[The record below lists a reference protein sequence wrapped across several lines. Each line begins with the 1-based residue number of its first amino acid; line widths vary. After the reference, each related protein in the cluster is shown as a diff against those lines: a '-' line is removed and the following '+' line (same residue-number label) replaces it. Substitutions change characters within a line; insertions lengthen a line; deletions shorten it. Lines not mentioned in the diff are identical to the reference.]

1 MAQLEVTQ
9 STASRQ
15 TGLVSE
21 EYVVKAMPP
30 TLGSLDMTTTYI
42 MIIFFITNATTA
54 VAGGAAAFTYLLIGA
69 LAFFIPSVITT
80 SQLGNM
86 FPHEGSLYN
95 WTHKAF
101 GGYWSFFVAFCA
113 WFPGVL
119 VMISAG
125 DVLVT
130 YVQALNPNWLTD
142 IREQGAVIIA
152 VVVFSGI
159 IGIQRYRTVQNI
171 INFAAGLLAL
181 GVILIGLAG
190 IVWLFKGN
198 HPVAS
203 FSHSSDWAINF
214 DPKVGNLYLFGSI
227 TLAYLGVEAPLN
239 MGGEISG
246 RRVINRHLLWGT
258 MFVLIGY
265 SVATFSL
272 LAIEGPTNGSA
283 TYYAIV
289 SAVDAALGKGAGS
302 ITTVCIMSF
311 FVVTT
316 VVYNLAYARLLF
328 VAGIDQRLPRNI
340 GMLNKN
346 RVPANAI
353 IFQTVVASVITGLI
367 FFVAPYI
374 SFLGT
379 PANLSLE
386 VYDIMLA
393 SSTLVWALSSAFLFL
408 NLARF
413 YFQDPVAIRKQLI
426 FPVPVIWASIVVGT
440 TACGLA
446 IVGTLLYSW
455 TALIPNS
462 SWWYIIG
469 GLTLVCLII
478 AAIGSMLASSEA
490 AWQGVSRG

>member
-1 MAQLEVTQ
+1 
-9 STASRQ
+9 
-15 TGLVSE
+15 
-21 EYVVKAMPP
+21 
-30 TLGSLDMTTTYI
+30 
-42 MIIFFITNATTA
+42 
-54 VAGGAAAFTYLLIGA
+54 
-69 LAFFIPSVITT
+69 
-80 SQLGNM
+80 
-86 FPHEGSLYN
+86 
-95 WTHKAF
+95 
-101 GGYWSFFVAFCA
+101 
-113 WFPGVL
+113 
-119 VMISAG
+119 
-125 DVLVT
+125 
-130 YVQALNPNWLTD
+130 
-142 IREQGAVIIA
+142 
-152 VVVFSGI
+152 
-159 IGIQRYRTVQNI
+159 
-171 INFAAGLLAL
+171 
-181 GVILIGLAG
+181 
-190 IVWLFKGN
+190 
-198 HPVAS
+198 
-203 FSHSSDWAINF
+203 
-214 DPKVGNLYLFGSI
+214 
-227 TLAYLGVEAPLN
+227 
-239 MGGEISG
+239 
-246 RRVINRHLLWGT
+246 
-258 MFVLIGY
+258 
-265 SVATFSL
+265 
-272 LAIEGPTNGSA
+272 
-283 TYYAIV
+283 
-289 SAVDAALGKGAGS
+289 
-302 ITTVCIMSF
+302 MSF

-446 IVGTLLYSW
+446 IVGTLFYSW

-490 AWQGVSRG
+490 AWQGVSRE

>member
-1 MAQLEVTQ
+1 
-9 STASRQ
+9 
-15 TGLVSE
+15 
-21 EYVVKAMPP
+21 
-30 TLGSLDMTTTYI
+30 
-42 MIIFFITNATTA
+42 
-54 VAGGAAAFTYLLIGA
+54 
-69 LAFFIPSVITT
+69 LA
-80 SQLGNM
+80 
-86 FPHEGSLYN
+86 
-95 WTHKAF
+95 
-101 GGYWSFFVAFCA
+101 
-113 WFPGVL
+113 
-119 VMISAG
+119 
-125 DVLVT
+125 
-130 YVQALNPNWLTD
+130 
-142 IREQGAVIIA
+142 
-152 VVVFSGI
+152 
-159 IGIQRYRTVQNI
+159 
-171 INFAAGLLAL
+171 
-181 GVILIGLAG
+181 
-190 IVWLFKGN
+190 KGN

-203 FSHSSDWAINF
+203 FSHPSDWAINF

-227 TLAYLGVEAPLN
+227 TLAYLGVESPLN
-239 MGGEISG
+239 MGGEITG

-265 SVATFSL
+265 SIATFSL
-272 LAIEGPTNGSA
+272 LVVEGPTNGSA
-283 TYYAIV
+283 TYYAFV

-302 ITTVCIMSF
+302 ITAICIMSF

-316 VVYNLAYARLLF
+316 VVYNLSYARLLF
-328 VAGIDQRLPRNI
+328 VAGIDQRLPRSI

-353 IFQTVVASVITGLI
+353 IFQTVVSSVIAGLI

-426 FPVPVIWASIVVGT
+426 FPIPVIWISIIVGT
-440 TACGLA
+440 TACVLA
-446 IVGTLLYSW
+446 IVGTLFYSW
-455 TALIPNS
+455 TALIPNT

-478 AAIGSMLASSEA
+478 AAIGSMVASSEA
-490 AWQGVSRG
+490 AWQGVSGE